1 MSQNVLSLQE
11 LSFKLLSN
19 EEIDYLIINR
29 QDLLPN
35 KIQKLDNVLIEI
47 DNDIKEFEVFQYD
60 FEFDESIFIFIND
73 DWYIKIKYYL
83 DDYDFMTYTYLKPE
97 IINRNNEKVIKS
109 TKNLCIYEYDEKT
122 NSKKIKPLL
131 MNMELQ
137 YKTCFFGWDYNSIFI
152 SKGFK
157 KDNKYLLKIIINDDK
172 IELNDKLKMLMV
184 DDTYNDLDEIYY
196 Y

>member
-11 LSFKLLSN
+11 LSFKLLST
-19 EEIDYLIINR
+19 EDIDYLIIN
-29 QDLLPN
+29 LPDILPI
-35 KIQKLDNVLIEI
+35 KIQKIDNVLIEI
-47 DNDIKEFEVFQYD
+47 DNDIKEFEVLQYD
-60 FEFDESIFIFIND
+60 IEFDESIFIFIND

-83 DDYDFMTYTYLKPE
+83 DDYDFMSYTYLEPE
-97 IINRNNEKVIKS
+97 IINRNNGKVIKS

-137 YKTCFFGWDYNSIFI
+137 YKTCFFDGDYTYKF
-152 SKGFK
+152 FK
-157 KDNKYLLKIIINDDK
+157 QDNKYLLKIIINDDE

-184 DDTYNDLDEIYY
+184 DDLDEIYY